1 MHDKQIR
8 RRRAV
13 LALLVVI
20 CLILLT
26 DYFGQSSSSPLHSL
40 QQGIVTVLTPI
51 EDGASKVLSP
61 VRDVFGWI
69 SSTFNAKGKVAE
81 LTRENNQ
88 LRDDLAQAHFNKQ
101 QYRAFGQLLKLD
113 TDYNLNGYAPVA
125 AEKIG
130 FDPLLW
136 YETITINR
144 GSGAG
149 IKLND
154 PVVGPGG
161 LVGHVTDVWSN
172 GASVTLITAP
182 KSSVGAVVQN
192 EAADQG
198 LVQPKVGDTGTL
210 TLVNL
215 PQTAQISRGQL
226 VVTSGFQD
234 SNPGLGEV
242 HSLYPPAIPIG
253 TVTNTNT
260 QQSVLESQQ
269 VEVTPSVDLQ
279 HLSVVQVLTD
289 PGFGS

>member
-1 MHDKQIR
+1 M
-8 RRRAV
+8 

-26 DYFGQSSSSPLHSL
+26 DYFGQSSSSPLHSV

-69 SSTFNAKGKVAE
+69 SSTFNAKNKVAE
-81 LTRENNQ
+81 LQRENNQ
-88 LRDDLAQAHFNKQ
+88 LRKDLALEQFNKK
-101 QYRAFGQLLKLD
+101 QYEADEKLLKLD
-113 TDYNLNGYAPVA
+113 SDYNLSGYAPVA
-125 AEKIG
+125 AETIG
-130 FDPLLW
+130 FDASTW
-136 YETITINR
+136 YEKITINR

-149 IKLND
+149 VKVDD
-154 PVVGPGG
+154 PVVAPGG
-161 LVGHVTDVWSN
+161 LVGDVTDVWHN

-182 KSSVGAVVQN
+182 KSSVGAMVQN
-192 EAADQG
+192 EAFDAG
-198 LVQPKVGDTGTL
+198 LVQPKLGAAAGTL
-210 TLVNL
+210 VLDSL
-215 PQTAQISRGQL
+215 PQTAQITRGQL

-234 SNPGLGEV
+234 PTPNLSEV
-242 HSLYPPAIPIG
+242 HSKYPPAIPIG

-260 QQSVLESQQ
+260 QQSVMENQQ
-269 VEVTPSVDLQ
+269 VEVTPSADLR